1 MVFFAM
7 ALHGLAPRILTIRLQ
22 ENEEITDI
30 EKLGSSGLGF
40 LMEKP
45 LHHKSSVCLLC
56 ATEQEDRIIA

>member
-45 LHHKSSVCLLC
+45 HFLLYC
-56 ATEQEDRIIA
+56 MQWNRKLELL